1 MMQEKTQMY
10 ARIYTASFQP
20 EFVEQFQAYW
30 NEYISMKVS
39 TREGVQRAM
48 LMRNDETTMTCV
60 IEFDDRSI
68 AEKAD
73 VDGGYIFEKINELAG
88 GTLQMTDGQVV
99 EPVAV

>member
-1 MMQEKTQMY
+1 MY
-10 ARIYTASFQP
+10 ARIYTASFQA
-20 EFVEQFQAYW
+20 EFVEEFQGYW
-30 NEYISMKVS
+30 NDYISMKVS

-60 IEFDDRSI
+60 IEFDDRSV

-88 GTLQMTDGQVV
+88 GTLQMVDGQVV